1 MEDEISGPGPLL
13 PPLKTRP
20 GTKSQLATLSSFS
33 DRPKI
38 FLARCTLPMRLRSHA
53 PLARE
58 ILLELLWRWPETK
71 KRPFVAWKKLIDEN
85 GERDASLGRTD
96 ESNNY
101 GDEEHLHKCLSERER
116 ERNRKYLEKVGPENE
131 ETSSSCNEL
140 EIFRFSSTWRS
151 SLRDSYRA
159 DLL

>member
-1 MEDEISGPGPLL
+1 MVAVIKGTPTVSRWKVFSSMASGHLNLSRQWVTSFEPLERMEDEISGPGPLL

-33 DRPKI
+33 DRPI

-71 KRPFVAWKKLIDEN
+71 KRPFVAWKKINRRKWREGCESRSN
-85 GERDASLGRTD
+85 GWIQQLWEWRTF
-96 ESNNY
+96 
-101 GDEEHLHKCLSERER
+101 
-116 ERNRKYLEKVGPENE
+116 
-131 ETSSSCNEL
+131 T
-140 EIFRFSSTWRS
+140 
-151 SLRDSYRA
+151 
-159 DLL
+159 